1 MNEFSLET
9 RVYIEDTDAGGI
21 VYYANYLKFMERART
36 EYMRALGFSK
46 PALMSNSQLVVVQ
59 LDLKYLMPAMLDDT
73 LRISVELKELKKASF
88 WLKQQ
93 VYKETDLLIDGNVRL
108 AALDKLSKKLVPL
121 PNDIY
126 DCLEDLK
133 KIGE

>member
-1 MNEFSLET
+1 
-9 RVYIEDTDAGGI
+9 
-21 VYYANYLKFMERART
+21 
-36 EYMRALGFSK
+36 MRALGFSK

-93 VYKETDLLIDGNVRL
+93 VYRETDLLIDGNVRL